1 MAAACSLGCFGTLF
15 GAVGGVL
22 GCYPG
27 SIAGV
32 IVLLFLFLPQQF
44 QTHVTV
50 MATPRIWLGIH
61 PTYHVV
67 ETTWQ

>member
-1 MAAACSLGCFGTLF
+1 MLS
-15 GAVGGVL
+15 GV
-22 GCYPG
+22 Y
-27 SIAGV
+27 AGV